1 MVPKTRIARTAI
13 MILAAARYAYPNA
26 KVRALRS
33 RRFTAQDRHFLLE
46 TKDFSSFLAYLAIT
60 PYGRVLPDLEDRIPD
75 PGVLER
81 QLARSLMEDYA
92 KVTRSLRGQRE
103 QELVLALFSRFESEN
118 LKVLLRA
125 LFSGLEKQTVAHL
138 LYPLGKLSTLPW
150 DDLWACNNPA
160 EVADLLIRNP
170 FGQALKHAI
179 PQFNVQGRLF
189 PLEMALDL
197 SCFQRFKQAIS
208 GLRSRSDRKAAKRIL
223 GPYVDMLNISWV
235 IRLKIH
241 YGLSHEEIVN
251 YSLSGGELLT
261 LSHLHRLARAEDISS
276 FMEQI
281 PRSIQKEVVEVRN
294 WEDFHIYLEAW
305 LLRLIA
311 RLFAGPPFH
320 IGIEICF
327 LLEKEMELT
336 SLVTLLEAKVQG
348 LSPDKT
354 VKKLPIQFS
363 GVAHV

>member
-1 MVPKTRIARTAI
+1 

-33 RRFTAQDRHFLLE
+33 RRLTAQDRHFLLE
-46 TKDFSSFLAYLAIT
+46 ARDFSSFLAYLVTT
-60 PYGRVLPDLEDRIPD
+60 PYGRVLPDPEEEKTD

-81 QLARSLMEDYA
+81 RLARSLMEDYA
-92 KVTRSLRGQRE
+92 KVARSLRGKRQ
-103 QELVLALFSRFESEN
+103 QEMVLALFSRFESEN

-125 LFSGLEKQTVAHL
+125 LFSGRGKQAVSHL
-138 LYPLGKLSTLPW
+138 LYPLGKLSALPW

-160 EVADLLIRNP
+160 EIADLLIRNP

-179 PQFNVQGRLF
+179 PQFNAQGRLF

-197 SCFQRFKQAIS
+197 SCFQRLKQAIS

-223 GPYVDMLNISWV
+223 GPYVDILNILWV

-251 YSLSGGELLT
+251 YSLPGGELLT

-276 FMEQI
+276 FLEQM
-281 PRSIQKEVVEVRN
+281 PRSLQREIGEVRD
-294 WEDFHIYLEAW
+294 WEDFHTYLETW
-305 LLRLIA
+305 FLRLLA
-311 RLFAGPPFH
+311 RLFMGQPFH
-320 IGIEICF
+320 IGIEIAF

-336 SLVTLLEAKVQG
+336 SLITLLEAKAQG

-354 VKKLPIQFS
+354 VKKLPRQFS

>member
-1 MVPKTRIARTAI
+1 

-26 KVRALRS
+26 KVRGLRS
-33 RRFTAQDRHFLLE
+33 RRLTAQDRHFLME
-46 TKDFSSFLAYLAIT
+46 AKDFSSFLAYLATT
-60 PYGRVLPDLEDRIPD
+60 PYGRVLPNLEEEKTD
-75 PGVLER
+75 PWVLER
-81 QLARSLMEDYA
+81 LLARSLMEDYA

-125 LFSGLEKQTVAHL
+125 LFSGRGKQAVSRL
-138 LYPLGKLSTLPW
+138 LYPLGNLSALPW

-160 EVADLLIRNP
+160 EIADLLIRNP

-179 PQFNVQGRLF
+179 PQFNAQGRLF

-197 SCFQRFKQAIS
+197 SCFQRLKQAIS
-208 GLRSRSDRKAAKRIL
+208 GLRSKADRKAAKRIL
-223 GPYVDMLNISWV
+223 GPYVDILNILWV

-251 YSLSGGELLT
+251 YSLPGGELLT
-261 LSHLHRLARAEDISS
+261 LSYLHRLARAEDISS
-276 FMEQI
+276 FLEQM
-281 PRSIQKEVVEVRN
+281 PRSLQREVGEVRE
-294 WEDFHIYLEAW
+294 WEDFHTYLETW
-305 LLRLIA
+305 FLRLIA
-311 RLFAGPPFH
+311 RLFVGPPFH
-320 IGIEICF
+320 IGIEIAF

-336 SLVTLLEAKVQG
+336 GLITLLEAKAQG
-348 LSPDKT
+348 LSPDQT
-354 VKKLPIQFS
+354 VKKLPMQFS

>member
-1 MVPKTRIARTAI
+1 

-33 RRFTAQDRHFLLE
+33 RRLTAQDRHFLLE
-46 TKDFSSFLAYLAIT
+46 ARDFSSFLAYLVT
-60 PYGRVLPDLEDRIPD
+60 TTYGRALPDLEEEKTD

-81 QLARSLMEDYA
+81 RLARSLMEDYA
-92 KVTRSLRGQRE
+92 KVARSLRGKRQ

-125 LFSGLEKQTVAHL
+125 LFSGREKQAVTHL
-138 LYPLGKLSTLPW
+138 LYPLGKLSALPW

-160 EVADLLIRNP
+160 EIADLLIRNP

-179 PQFNVQGRLF
+179 PQYNVQGRLF

-197 SCFQRFKQAIS
+197 SCFQRLKQAIS

-223 GPYVDMLNISWV
+223 GPYVDVLNISWV

-251 YSLSGGELLT
+251 YSLPGGELLT
-261 LSHLHRLARAEDISS
+261 LSHLHRLALAEDISS
-276 FMEQI
+276 FLEQM
-281 PRSIQKEVVEVRN
+281 PRSLQKEVQEVRE
-294 WEDFHIYLEAW
+294 WEDFHTYLERW
-305 LLRLIA
+305 FLRLIA
-311 RLFAGPPFH
+311 RLFMGPPFH
-320 IGIEICF
+320 IGIEIAF
-327 LLEKEMELT
+327 LLEKEMEL
-336 SLVTLLEAKVQG
+336 SGLITLLEAKAQG

-354 VKKLPIQFS
+354 VKKLPRQFS

>member
-1 MVPKTRIARTAI
+1 
-13 MILAAARYAYPNA
+13 MIFAAARYAYPNA

-33 RRFTAQDRHFLLE
+33 RRLTAQDRHFLLE
-46 TKDFSSFLAYLAIT
+46 ARDFSSFLAYLVT
-60 PYGRVLPDLEDRIPD
+60 TTYGRVLPDLEEEKTD

-81 QLARSLMEDYA
+81 RLARSLMEDYA
-92 KVTRSLRGQRE
+92 KVARSLRGKRQ

-125 LFSGLEKQTVAHL
+125 LFSGRGKQAVAHL
-138 LYPLGKLSTLPW
+138 LYPLGKLSALPW

-160 EVADLLIRNP
+160 EIADLLIRNP

-179 PQFNVQGRLF
+179 PQFNAQGRLF

-197 SCFQRFKQAIS
+197 SCFQRLKQAIS

-223 GPYVDMLNISWV
+223 GPYVDILNISWV

-251 YSLSGGELLT
+251 YSLPGGELLT

-276 FMEQI
+276 FLEQM
-281 PRSIQKEVVEVRN
+281 PRSLQKEVQEVRE
-294 WEDFHIYLEAW
+294 WEDFHTYLETW
-305 LLRLIA
+305 FLRLLA
-311 RLFAGPPFH
+311 RLFVGPPFH
-320 IGIEICF
+320 IGIEIAF

-336 SLVTLLEAKVQG
+336 SLITLLEAKAQG

-354 VKKLPIQFS
+354 VKKLPRQFS

>member
-1 MVPKTRIARTAI
+1 
-13 MILAAARYAYPNA
+13 MIFAAARYAYPNA

-33 RRFTAQDRHFLLE
+33 RRLTAQDRHFLLE
-46 TKDFSSFLAYLAIT
+46 ARDFSSFLTYLVT
-60 PYGRVLPDLEDRIPD
+60 TTYGRALPNLEEEKTD
-75 PGVLER
+75 PGILER
-81 QLARSLMEDYA
+81 RLARSLMEDYA
-92 KVTRSLRGQRE
+92 KVTRSLRGKRE
-103 QELVLALFSRFESEN
+103 QEMVLALFSRFEAEN

-125 LFSGLEKQTVAHL
+125 LFSGRGKQAVSHL
-138 LYPLGKLSTLPW
+138 LYPLGKLSALPW

-160 EVADLLIRNP
+160 EIADLLIRTP
-170 FGQALKHAI
+170 FGQALRHAI
-179 PQFNVQGRLF
+179 PQYNVQGRLF

-197 SCFQRFKQAIS
+197 SCFQRLKQAIS

-223 GPYVDMLNISWV
+223 GPYVDILNILWV

-251 YSLSGGELLT
+251 YSLPGGELLT
-261 LSHLHRLARAEDISS
+261 LSHLHRLARAEDVSS
-276 FMEQI
+276 FLEQM
-281 PRSIQKEVVEVRN
+281 PRPLQKKVQEVRE
-294 WEDFHIYLEAW
+294 WEDFHQYLETW
-305 LLRLIA
+305 LLRLIT

-320 IGIEICF
+320 IGIEIAF

-336 SLVTLLEAKVQG
+336 SFITLLEAKVQG

-354 VKKLPIQFS
+354 VKKLPRQFS

>member
-1 MVPKTRIARTAI
+1 

-33 RRFTAQDRHFLLE
+33 RRLTAQDRHFLLE
-46 TKDFSSFLAYLAIT
+46 ARDFSSFLAYLATT
-60 PYGRVLPDLEDRIPD
+60 PYGRVLPGLEEEKID

-81 QLARSLMEDYA
+81 RLARSLMEDYA
-92 KVTRSLRGQRE
+92 KVTRSLHGKRE
-103 QELVLALFSRFESEN
+103 QELVLALFSRFEAEN

-125 LFSGLEKQTVAHL
+125 LFSGLGKQAVSHL
-138 LYPLGKLSTLPW
+138 LYPLGNLSTLPW
-150 DDLWACNNPA
+150 GDLWACNNPA

-197 SCFQRFKQAIS
+197 SCFQRLKQAIS

-251 YSLSGGELLT
+251 YSLPGGEQLT
-261 LSHLHRLARAEDISS
+261 LSHLHRLARAEDISK
-276 FMEQI
+276 FMEQM
-281 PRSIQKEVVEVRN
+281 PRSIQREIGEVRE
-294 WEDFHIYLEAW
+294 WEDFYPYLETW
-305 LLRLIA
+305 LLRLLA
-311 RLFAGPPFH
+311 RFFAGPPFH

-336 SLVTLLEAKVQG
+336 SLITLLEAKAQG

-354 VKKLPIQFS
+354 VKKLPMQFS

>member
-1 MVPKTRIARTAI
+1 

-33 RRFTAQDRHFLLE
+33 RRLTAQDRHFLLE
-46 TKDFSSFLAYLAIT
+46 ARDFSSFLAYLVT
-60 PYGRVLPDLEDRIPD
+60 TTYGRVLPDLEGEVPD

-81 QLARSLMEDYA
+81 RLARSLMEDYA
-92 KVTRSLRGQRE
+92 KVARSLRGKRQ
-103 QELVLALFSRFESEN
+103 QEIVLALFSRFESEN

-125 LFSGLEKQTVAHL
+125 LFSGRGKQAVSHL
-138 LYPLGKLSTLPW
+138 LYPLGKLSALPW

-179 PQFNVQGRLF
+179 PQFNAQGRLF

-197 SCFQRFKQAIS
+197 SCFQRLKQAIS
-208 GLRSRSDRKAAKRIL
+208 GLRGRADRIAAKRIL
-223 GPYVDMLNISWV
+223 GPYVDILNISWV

-251 YSLSGGELLT
+251 YSLPGGELLT

-276 FMEQI
+276 FLEQM
-281 PRSIQKEVVEVRN
+281 PRSLQREIGEVRD
-294 WEDFHIYLEAW
+294 WEDFHTYLETW
-305 LLRLIA
+305 FLRLLA
-311 RLFAGPPFH
+311 RLFMGQPFH
-320 IGIEICF
+320 IGIEIAF

-336 SLVTLLEAKVQG
+336 SLITLLEAKAQG

-354 VKKLPIQFS
+354 VKKLPRQFS